1 MPYKMNKMQVAH
13 QQLNVAIRLHFLD
26 DDPASVL
33 TLAGAAAGVFRD
45 LVEQKHPGKS
55 WDEKAMQAAGMDRES
70 YFKAMRF
77 GQNFLKHADRDPDDT
92 MEWPASDAESLMF
105 WATLNAG
112 ELDGISTSQQVF
124 QLWFFATRS
133 KLFSPDFGPCVTALE
148 YFPGILMMEDHEQ
161 RRFGYTKLV
170 LQMTEDGEAQL
181 PCAGATMIR
190 LHDTCS
196 MRAKS
201 WIARRPK
208 KCG

>member
-1 MPYKMNKMQVAH
+1 MTYKMSKMQVAH

-45 LVEQKHPGKS
+45 LVDHKQPGKS
-55 WDEKAMQAAGMDRES
+55 WDDKAMQANGMDRAS
-70 YFKAMRF
+70 YIKAMRF

-92 MEWPASDAESLMF
+92 MEWTASDTESLMF

-133 KLFSPDFGPCVTALE
+133 KLFSPDFDVCVTALE
-148 YFPGILMMEDHEQ
+148 YFPGILTMADPEQ
-161 RRFGYTKLV
+161 RRFGYNKLV
-170 LQMTEDGEAQL
+170 LQITDDGDEA
-181 PCAGATMIR
+181 R
-190 LHDTCS
+190 
-196 MRAKS
+196 
-201 WIARRPK
+201 
-208 KCG
+208 

>member
-1 MPYKMNKMQVAH
+1 MNKMQVAH

-45 LVEQKHPGKS
+45 LVEHKHPGKS
-55 WDEKAMQAAGMDRES
+55 WDDKAIQASGMDRES

-92 MEWPASDAESLMF
+92 MEWTASDTESLIF

-133 KLFSPDFGPCVTALE
+133 KLFRPDFHICVTALK
-148 YFPGILMMEDHEQ
+148 YFPGILAMTDREQ
-161 RRFGYTKLV
+161 RRFGYKTLV
-170 LQMTEDGEAQL
+170 LQMTEDGEESQ
-181 PCAGATMIR
+181 
-190 LHDTCS
+190 
-196 MRAKS
+196 
-201 WIARRPK
+201 
-208 KCG
+208 